1 MKFLWTV
8 FLLYLFIEKRKL
20 RIKNKVEVED
30 LLN

>member
-8 FLLYLFIEKRKL
+8 FFIVSIYRKEKT
-20 RIKNKVEVED
+20 KNKVEVED